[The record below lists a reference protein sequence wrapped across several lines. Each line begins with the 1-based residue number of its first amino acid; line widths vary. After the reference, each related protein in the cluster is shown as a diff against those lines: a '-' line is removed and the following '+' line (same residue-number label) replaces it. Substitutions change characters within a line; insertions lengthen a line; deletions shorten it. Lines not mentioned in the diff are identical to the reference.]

1 MLPTPSDPSAF
12 SAAEKSQLGARIAR
26 LREAR
31 GWKQRELAR
40 RATLSPDRLSRLER
54 GVSAAT
60 VIELVRLSAV
70 LEISCDELLFGP
82 GPGLSK
88 AWGANELAGL
98 DNPADAAFFSR
109 LLHLVGLGLRAESA
123 APRPTDPSAFT
134 RRRP

>member
-1 MLPTPSDPSAF
+1 MSPTSSDPSAF
-12 SAAEKSQLGARIAR
+12 SAAETSQLGARIAR

-54 GVSAAT
+54 GISAAT
-60 VIELVRLSAV
+60 VVELARLSAV

-82 GPGLSK
+82 GQSLSK
-88 AWGANELAGL
+88 AWGATALEDL
-98 DNPADAAFFSR
+98 DDPADAAFFTR

-123 APRPTDPSAFT
+123 APRAADPSPLT